1 MKINLTPEQ
10 AERLRRVL
18 KRVACRTKSS
28 ESYGIATVIIEEI
41 EAQSEKKKDS

>member
-1 MKINLTPEQ
+1 MKLNLTPEQ

-41 EAQSEKKKDS
+41 EKQANAEK